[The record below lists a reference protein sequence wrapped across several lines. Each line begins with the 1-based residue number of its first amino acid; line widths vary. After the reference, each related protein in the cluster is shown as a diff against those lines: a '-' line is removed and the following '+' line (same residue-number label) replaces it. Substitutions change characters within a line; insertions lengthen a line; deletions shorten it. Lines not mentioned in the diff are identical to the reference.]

1 MLKRYGTDENGNV
14 VEKAIVYTSD
24 EHKID
29 RKKIDKDAVAIIERL
44 CESGFHSYIV
54 GGAVRDLLC
63 DNIPK
68 DFDIVTTATP
78 NRITRLFRNSRI
90 IGRRFRIVH
99 IMCGTK
105 IFEVSTFRSLDKGK
119 TIGNTYGSIEED
131 VMRRDFTINALY
143 YDVLNDFVIDYV
155 GGVRDVK
162 KHILRNVISLE
173 RIFSED
179 PVRMIRAI
187 RYAAKTQSKIP
198 FALWHKIKSSC
209 KLLDDVSKSR
219 LTEEFSK
226 IINSGY
232 SKEIIASAIDS
243 GLFSVMQP
251 NVASLID
258 RDKDFAQKYFDSL
271 GELDSLILRAHKVP
285 KLAGSCLSYLLRD
298 YSKIVLSDLTRNGET
313 LEHTIEKMFATADT
327 PSLTKKRHKKSQVL
341 YSSSYNR
348 LFEYMWLMCHR
359 FIAPLTPQRYEFEGA
374 IKIILSG
381 VNLKKNKK

>member
-14 VEKAIVYTSD
+14 VEKAVVYTAH

-29 RKKIDKDAVAIIERL
+29 HSKIDKDAVAIINRL
-44 CESGFHSYIV
+44 CEAGFHSYIV

-105 IFEVSTFRSLDKGK
+105 IFEVTTFRSMNKGS

-143 YDVLNDFVIDYV
+143 YDVINDLVIDYV
-155 GGVRDVK
+155 GGVRDIK
-162 KHILRNVISLE
+162 KHLLRNIISLE

-198 FALWHKIKSSC
+198 FALRHKIKSSC
-209 KLLDDVSKSR
+209 HLLEDISKSR

-226 IINSGY
+226 IINSGHAY
-232 SKEIIASAIDS
+232 EIILDALDT
-243 GLFSVMQP
+243 GLFDVLQP
-251 NVASLID
+251 NVKSLID
-258 RDKDFAQKYFDSL
+258 RDKEFAQKYFDSL
-271 GELDSLILRAHKVP
+271 KDLDNLVNNTNKSSKG
-285 KLAGSCLSYLLRD
+285 AGARLSYLLKD
-298 YSKIVLSDLTRNGET
+298 YANNVISDMTANGD
-313 LEHTIEKMFATADT
+313 TIEKAIDRVFLTVES
-327 PSLTKKRHKKSQVL
+327 PSLDKKRRKKSQTL

-348 LFEYMWLMCHR
+348 LFEYMWLCCHR
-359 FIAPLTPQRYEFEGA
+359 FIAPLTPQRYEFESA
-374 IKIILSG
+374 LKIILSK